1 MSAEFSSPGPTV
13 LRRLAKAAQWLSTP
27 LLPED
32 YLGLLDPLWSAEE
45 LRGRVEGVY
54 PETADAATLVIRP
67 GRGWSAHRSGQWV
80 RIGVDIQG
88 RRHWRAYSLSSPP
101 KRPDGCFTIT
111 VKAIPDGLVSNH
123 LARRTAPGTIVR
135 LAGPEG
141 EFVVPEPPPPRLLF
155 LTAGSGIT
163 PVMAILSS
171 LLASETSTG
180 PGRSSAEA
188 SPAGTKAVHAKWPPV
203 QERRALPDVVLV
215 HSAPT
220 PQDVIFGE
228 RLRHLAA
235 RSPHLRLYE
244 RHTRSEGRLRPA
256 DLAGLCPDWAQRS
269 IWACGPAAMLDE
281 VAAHWTGPVD
291 RLHIEH
297 FRPTVLASDGAGG
310 RVRFTK
316 SGREADA
323 DGATPLLTVGED
335 AGVLMPSGCRMG
347 ICYSCVGRLRSGR
360 VRDLRTRQVHGEA
373 GNLIQTCVSAAAGPI
388 EIEL

>member
-1 MSAEFSSPGPTV
+1 MNH
-13 LRRLAKAAQWLSTP
+13 AAQWLSTP

-45 LRGRVEGVY
+45 LRGRVEGVC

-67 GRGWSAHRSGQWV
+67 SRGWRAHRPGQWV

-88 RRHWRAYSLSSPP
+88 RRHWRTYSLSSPP
-101 KRPDGCFTIT
+101 ERPDGCFTIT
-111 VKAIPDGLVSNH
+111 VKAIPDGLVSTH

-141 EFVVPEPPPPRLLF
+141 EFVVPEPPPPRPLF

-163 PVMAILSS
+163 PVMAILSG
-171 LLASETSTG
+171 LL
-180 PGRSSAEA
+180 PGDTAH
-188 SPAGTKAVHAKWPPV
+188 PTWPPG
-203 QERRALPDVVLV
+203 QEPPDVVLV

-220 PQDVIFGE
+220 PQDVIFGA

-235 RSPHLRLYE
+235 RSPYLRLHE
-244 RHTRSEGRLRPA
+244 RHTRSAGRLSPA

-269 IWACGPAAMLDE
+269 VWACGPAAMLDE
-281 VAAHWTGPVD
+281 VAAHWTGPAD
-291 RLHIEH
+291 RLCVER
-297 FRPTVLASDGAGG
+297 FRPAVLASGEAGG
-310 RVRFTK
+310 RVRFTR

-323 DGATPLLTVGED
+323 GGATPLLTVGED

-347 ICYSCVGRLRSGR
+347 ICHSCVGRLRSGR
-360 VRDLRTRQVHGEA
+360 VRDLRTGQVHGEA
-373 GNLIQTCVSAAAGPI
+373 GDLIQTCVSAAAGPI

>member
-1 MSAEFSSPGPTV
+1 LSSPGPTV
-13 LRRLAKAAQWLSTP
+13 LRRLAKAAHWLTTP

-32 YLGLLDPLWSAEE
+32 YLGLFDPLWSAEE
-45 LRGRVEGVY
+45 LRGRVEGLH

-67 GRGWSAHRSGQWV
+67 GRGWSGHRSGQWV
-80 RIGVDIQG
+80 RIGIDIQG
-88 RRHWRAYSLSSPP
+88 RRHWRSYSLSSPP
-101 KRPDGCFTIT
+101 QRPDGCFTIT

-123 LARRTAPGTIVR
+123 LVRHVVPGTIVR

-171 LLASETSTG
+171 LLTSETSTG
-180 PGRSSAEA
+180 SGSGSAEA
-188 SPAGTKAVHAKWPPV
+188 SAAGAEAVHVKWPPV
-203 QERRALPDVVLV
+203 QERRASPDVVLV

-228 RLRHLAA
+228 RLRDLAA
-235 RSPHLRLYE
+235 RSPHLRLHE
-244 RHTRSEGRLRPA
+244 RHTRSAGRLRPVN
-256 DLAGLCPDWAQRS
+256 LAGLCPDWEQRS
-269 IWACGPAAMLDE
+269 VWACGPAAMLDE
-281 VAAHWTGPVD
+281 VVAHWTGPPD

-297 FRPTVLASDGAGG
+297 FRPAVLAAGGEGG
-310 RVRFTK
+310 RVRFVN
-316 SGREADA
+316 SARQADA
-323 DGATPLLTVGED
+323 DGATPLLAVGED

-360 VRDLRTRQVHGEA
+360 VRDLRTGQVHGEA
-373 GNLIQTCVSAAAGPI
+373 GDLIQTCVSAAAGPI